1 MIIVNDYG
9 IRCIALFHLAS
20 LRIIYIASVASVW
33 ITYVIRINTKND
45 TIIPHM
51 HGRCR
56 KTCEADANEISII
69 SHKIHTG
76 GNG

>member
-9 IRCIALFHLAS
+9 IRCIALFNLAC
-20 LRIIYIASVASVW
+20 LRIIYIASVASVR
-33 ITYVIRINTKND
+33 ITYVVRISTKND

-56 KTCEADANEISII
+56 KVRETDANEISII